1 MPSRFA
7 PSVDMGLR
15 HALYMSAGEIS
26 EQELRLIF
34 LLLYF
39 CCCAWSRTKKSTKKL
54 GRSSRSGA
62 DCSGRR
68 SAQDSPHFSLLVLA
82 AACFLCSLLLLH
94 ASAAAACFCCSMLL
108 LLLLLQVASSSASD
122 VASVHFANKNSIFC
136 LFSFPIMRIAECCQF
151 RPHFRRKFSLTR
163 IRSRHS
169 IGDILCYISL
179 VCFPPHIYTVWRL

>member
-1 MPSRFA
+1 
-7 PSVDMGLR
+7 MGLQ
-15 HALYMSAGEIS
+15 HAVYVSAGDNL
-26 EQELRLIF
+26 EQEVYLIF
-34 LLLYF
+34 MFNF
-39 CCCAWSRTKKSTKKL
+39 CSAWSRTKRTTIKW
-54 GRSSRSGA
+54 GRPSRRGGA
-62 DCSGRR
+62 DSSGCRGTH
-68 SAQDSPHFSLLVLA
+68 DVPHFCLLVLA
-82 AACFLCSLLLLH
+82 AYCCPCSLLLLH

-108 LLLLLQVASSSASD
+108 LLLLLQVASSSAAD